1 MAKRKSRHFDNTEF
15 KSMPKCKFYVFNKRK
30 NGGINIKCA
39 NKINLAG
46 CFANSMDLSRN
57 RKMYPRRANVFV
69 TPLRPVVSDNV
80 RIYDDGDVKSRYCR
94 PKDISSSSVALA
106 FLKADKSHK
115 WGNKHKIT
123 TKNNKIAISVMRK
136 SQ

>member
-1 MAKRKSRHFDNTEF
+1 MVKKSYSNKEF
-15 KSMPKCKFYVFNKRK
+15 KSMPKCKFYIFNKRK
-30 NGGINIKCA
+30 NGGINVKCA

-46 CFANSMDLSRN
+46 CFADNMDLSRN

-69 TPLRPVVSDNV
+69 TPFRPVVSKHV
-80 RIYDDGDVKSRYCR
+80 RIYDDGDVQNRYC
-94 PKDISSSSVALA
+94 KQKELGSSSVALA
-106 FLKADKSHK
+106 FLKGDKSHK

-123 TKNNKIAISVMRK
+123 TKNNKIAINVLGK